1 MIETQP
7 ASGND
12 AMDMG
17 VVTELLIPTVQHTEE
32 TNFRAEVSGILS
44 NLQKCLGTGPEQQA
58 IEELFV
64 L

>member
-1 MIETQP
+1 
-7 ASGND
+7 
-12 AMDMG
+12 MDVG